1 MWIKISSRRYDEK
14 GSENGEKVKERE
26 GEEGREGEGEDGER
40 ERDVEPSV
48 ETGWYLRL
56 AGGGGCTDR
65 WNCVCILIR
74 GLC

>member
-1 MWIKISSRRYDEK
+1 MRRVVK
-14 GSENGEKVKERE
+14 SEGEKVKERE
-26 GEEGREGEGEDGER
+26 RGEGGGGEGEGEEGER

-56 AGGGGCTDR
+56 VGGGGCTDR
-65 WNCVCILIR
+65 WNCVCILMR